1 MEATLT
7 PCYSSST
14 LNGHKE
20 EQYAQNL
27 ASSNLFPLHPQR
39 RADQGA
45 SSDDQ

>member
-1 MEATLT
+1 MEARLT

-20 EQYAQNL
+20 EQHAQNL
-27 ASSNLFPLHPQR
+27 ASSNLFPLHSQR